1 MGTSLGENFVIVPT
15 SGASI
20 CAVINS
26 PSLKHYVF
34 SRRATMLQQ
43 QSASEPSRQ
52 ITQSQLSDESLI
64 TGKQLREFLGC
75 CSEMHIWRLL
85 NKEKYQPLAF
95 PKPIKIND
103 RNYWRL
109 GAVRQ
114 WIRHQE
120 AQSQK
125 VSPDK
130 GGGELAPDGEA
141 PFVSQKRPRPVARR
155 EPHVALLSE
164 APAYVAPPAGIA
176 GIGASRKQSLPSKRT
191 GRSRARVS

>member
-1 MGTSLGENFVIVPT
+1 
-15 SGASI
+15 
-20 CAVINS
+20 
-26 PSLKHYVF
+26 
-34 SRRATMLQQ
+34 MLQQ

-109 GAVRQ
+109 GGVRK
-114 WIRHQE
+114 WIRDQE

-130 GGGELAPDGEA
+130 GGGELVPDGEG
-141 PFVSQKRPRPVARR
+141 PFVGQKRPRPVARG
-155 EPHVALLSE
+155 EPHVAQLGKTH
-164 APAYVAPPAGIA
+164 AYVAMPAGIA
-176 GIGASRKQSLPSKRT
+176 GIGASRKESLPSKRA
-191 GRSRARVS
+191 GRSRARAS

>member
-1 MGTSLGENFVIVPT
+1 
-15 SGASI
+15 
-20 CAVINS
+20 
-26 PSLKHYVF
+26 
-34 SRRATMLQQ
+34 MLQQ

-109 GAVRQ
+109 GGVRK
-114 WIRHQE
+114 WIRDRE

-130 GGGELAPDGEA
+130 EGGERAPAGETL
-141 PFVSQKRPRPVARR
+141 PVRRKRLRQVVRG
-155 EPHVALLSE
+155 EPHVAHLGE
-164 APAYVAPPAGIA
+164 ARDHLALPAANAR
-176 GIGASRKQSLPSKRT
+176 IGVSRKQSRPSKRA
-191 GRSRARVS
+191 GRSPARVPQSPM

>member
-1 MGTSLGENFVIVPT
+1 MGTNLGENFLITPT
-15 SGASI
+15 SGASV
-20 CAVINS
+20 CAVTNS

-34 SRRATMLQQ
+34 SRRATMLQE
-43 QSASEPSRQ
+43 QSASEPSWQ

-64 TGKQLREFLGC
+64 TGRQLREFLGR

-85 NKEKYQPLAF
+85 NKKEYQAFAF

-114 WIRHQE
+114 WIRDQE
-120 AQSQK
+120 APSQK

-141 PFVSQKRPRPVARR
+141 PFVSQKRSRPVARR
-155 EPHVALLSE
+155 EPHVAQLGE
-164 APAYVAPPAGIA
+164 APAHVGLPADIAVA
-176 GIGASRKQSLPSKRT
+176 ASRKQGMSSRRG
-191 GRSRARVS
+191 GRSRARAS

>member
-1 MGTSLGENFVIVPT
+1 MIEQYPNVVSAWQRTR
-15 SGASI
+15 
-20 CAVINS
+20 S
-26 PSLKHYVF
+26 PL
-34 SRRATMLQQ
+34 T
-43 QSASEPSRQ
+43 
-52 ITQSQLSDESLI
+52 DESLI

-75 CSEMHIWRLL
+75 CSEMHIWRLV

-130 GGGELAPDGEA
+130 GGGELAIKGEA
-141 PFVSQKRPRPVARR
+141 PSSQSVGKRPAVGGRKRCARPKV
-155 EPHVALLSE
+155 
-164 APAYVAPPAGIA
+164 
-176 GIGASRKQSLPSKRT
+176 
-191 GRSRARVS
+191 